1 MQEKSRRRTT
11 LKRKFIVMF
20 FIFTI
25 IMLAVAAGISY
36 SFFKDSMDDY
46 YKTSA
51 FQLAATQASFIEKND
66 VLAVTEKVMQIFNE
80 YTDKNGI
87 PEFDEDDTESI
98 EAYYALFDEVY
109 SMSEY
114 ERIMEKLRSIYDD
127 NTVQS
132 CYLFVC
138 DLERNVGL
146 YIVDCDRE
154 EDACPIGAYDI
165 LVEEEAEYMRKSG
178 DYNLD
183 AYITRTDYYGWLV
196 TSAAAIT
203 GSEDEYVIQSYVDI
217 SMDKI
222 VHERYSFL
230 NKLILTLLIVS
241 AIIITLLLLFITKLM
256 INPIRRLD
264 KAAAHFVSDREA
276 HGKEEASE
284 LSKLEVKTR
293 DEVEALTNSVQKMEC
308 EINDYIDNLTEI
320 TATRERISTELN
332 VATKIQADMLPTKF
346 PDNELYSL
354 SAFMTPAKEVGGDFY
369 DFFLVDETHLAIVM
383 ADVSGKGVPAALF
396 MVIGKT
402 LINNQSSLEKDLGS
416 LFTKVNNM
424 LCDVNREGLFITA
437 FEAVIDL
444 ETGDVVFVN
453 AGHEQPFIYHAA
465 DNKFTPMKMRP
476 GFVLAGME
484 GVNYRAGSF
493 KIEPGD
499 KIFQYTD
506 GVTEATDSENKLYGM
521 DRLEKCLT
529 GVGDKSP
536 AEIIMAVKNDID
548 LFVGDAEQFD
558 DITMLCV
565 NFKSYASAKT
575 EKFINISADIDNLP
589 VIIEFVD
596 RLLDKNGCMVN
607 IKSEINVAVDEI
619 ASNIVHYAYKGRAGD
634 LTLMVDFE
642 DCGRKAIITFKD
654 SGMRFNPLEKDDPDV
669 NKNAE
674 ERKIGGLGIYIVKK
688 LMDFVS
694 YEYSNGMNVLRL
706 EKKIRD

>member
-688 LMDFVS
+688 LMDSVS